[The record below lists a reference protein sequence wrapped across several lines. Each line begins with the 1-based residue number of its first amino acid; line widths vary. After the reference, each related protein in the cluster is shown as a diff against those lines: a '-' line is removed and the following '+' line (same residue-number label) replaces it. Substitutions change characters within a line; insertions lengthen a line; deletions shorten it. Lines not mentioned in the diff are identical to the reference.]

1 MVCFSGCTKQ
11 CEAHARCLEYVS
23 IVFFNMT
30 HQGLGEFEQL
40 VLLAIV
46 HLPGEAYGTPIV
58 EEIERRT
65 GRAPARAA
73 VYVTLRRLEE
83 KGMVASWMGE
93 STGERGGKARR
104 YVRVT
109 RAGLESLRASRKALD
124 SMWRGLDSDLRGA
137 R

>member
-1 MVCFSGCTKQ
+1 MRDT
-11 CEAHARCLEYVS
+11 
-23 IVFFNMT
+23 
-30 HQGLGEFEQL
+30 LGEFEQM
-40 VLLAIV
+40 VLLAIL
-46 HLPGEAYGTPIV
+46 HIGEDVYGVPIV
-58 EEIERRT
+58 GEV
-65 GRAPARAA
+65 APAA

-83 KGMVASWMGE
+83 KGLLASWMGE

-124 SMWRGLDSDLRGA
+124 SMWRGLDIDLRGA